1 MSCPSAASH
10 LDEWQENLT
19 FVLSTG
25 TRVSGYFLPEDTEW
39 RVWTCKCR
47 HMAVLSLTTKNF
59 FWVLNVEHWLN
70 ATFSEVHLTFPL
82 HHLRKQK
89 EINRNILPL
98 FPQSQHSPW
107 VTALPQRTGKLRLGD
122 WGKPTPQDHQPLKG
136 WLPLALSASWT
147 VENDIVAV
155 NKDTQA
161 KRNARQS

>member
-1 MSCPSAASH
+1 MTRKPYICAQYRYKGIWI
-10 LDEWQENLT
+10 LLT
-19 FVLSTG
+19 WRYWMKGMDLQMQTHG
-25 TRVSGYFLPEDTEW
+25 CAVSYYQ
-39 RVWTCKCR
+39 K
-47 HMAVLSLTTKNF
+47 KNF